1 MPSTGRIM
9 IHCRSNRKERDMH
22 QKQIDLLQM
31 KAVVYDDFFDRLLSI
46 YCTEGLMGLSVR

>member
-1 MPSTGRIM
+1 M

-31 KAVVYDDFFDRLLSI
+31 KAVVYDNFFDRLLSI
-46 YCTEGLMGLSVR
+46 YCTEGLMDLSVR